1 MSLLN
6 VWREW
11 EIGSP
16 PYILKGDDVL
26 LSRAGAD
33 SRIAVNPSR
42 ESYTQRDDFG
52 RPGDIRLHLN
62 LIPIPFVGDLARARI
77 VVLLLNPGLE
87 PDDYFAEFTVPG
99 FRDRLLDNLRQEF
112 KHPRYPFVYLDPAL
126 SWHSGY
132 RWWHGKFQGLI
143 AALSATWGTTYA
155 DSRARFAQLLACIE
169 LVPYH
174 SVNYR
179 LSSAIRRELR
189 SVRIAREYVHEVLWP
204 RSQTGEILIIVTRH
218 TAEWRLSESSHVI
231 AYAGSETRAAHLTP
245 ASRGGR
251 RILEFAREL

>member
-1 MSLLN
+1 MNLLN

-33 SRIAVNPSR
+33 SRIAVYPSW
-42 ESYTQRDDFG
+42 ESYTQRDEFG

-112 KHPRYPFVYLDPAL
+112 KNPRYPFVYLDPAL

-143 AALSATWGTTYA
+143 AA
-155 DSRARFAQLLACIE
+155 
-169 LVPYH
+169 
-174 SVNYR
+174 
-179 LSSAIRRELR
+179 
-189 SVRIAREYVHEVLWP
+189 
-204 RSQTGEILIIVTRH
+204 EISK
-218 TAEWRLSESSHVI
+218 AESGQMNNVI
-231 AYAGSETRAAHLTP
+231 AWFRKHYGGTKVKNLMIIPTKTIGHAAGFNEPVEIVRNANLRTGMLSGQESLPKQDCAA
-245 ASRGGR
+245 
-251 RILEFAREL
+251 